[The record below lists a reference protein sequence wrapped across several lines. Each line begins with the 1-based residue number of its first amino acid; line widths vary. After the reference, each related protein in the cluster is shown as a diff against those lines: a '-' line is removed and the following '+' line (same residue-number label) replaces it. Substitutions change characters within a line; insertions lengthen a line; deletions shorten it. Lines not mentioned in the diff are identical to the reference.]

1 MIRKNVRGL
10 GDVIENVTTATGV
23 KKVVDTVAKATG
35 KSCGCG
41 ERRDSLNRKFPFKKD
56 YGKYSCYSKIPHR
69 FRQCGYPQPRV
80 SVG

>member
-41 ERRDSLNRKFPFKKD
+41 ERRDSLNRKSPF
-56 YGKYSCYSKIPHR
+56 
-69 FRQCGYPQPRV
+69 
-80 SVG
+80 